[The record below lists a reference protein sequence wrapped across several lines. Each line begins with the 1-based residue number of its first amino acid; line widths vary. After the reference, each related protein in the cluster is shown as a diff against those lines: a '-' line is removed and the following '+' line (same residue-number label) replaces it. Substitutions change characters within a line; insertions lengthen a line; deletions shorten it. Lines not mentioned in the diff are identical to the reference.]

1 MYFKRN
7 EPLRY
12 SFDEP
17 VSGTLT
23 KLNDHDT
30 VTISVLLLDISNQ
43 GAKIKCKNNIALSK
57 ETEIKLAYTL
67 NSVHFHALGKV
78 SWTKSY
84 SNLIEIGLQLNTDES
99 YQKNMIAALKE
110 IVKTKQKNAENV

>member
-17 VSGTLT
+17 INGALT
-23 KLNDHDT
+23 KLNEHDT
-30 VTISVLLLDISNQ
+30 VTISVLLLDVSNQ
-43 GAKIKCKNNIALSK
+43 GAKIKCKNNIVLSK
-57 ETEIKLAYTL
+57 EMEVKLAFTL
-67 NSVHFHALGKV
+67 NSVPFHALGKV

-84 SNLIEIGLQLNTDES
+84 RNHLEIGLQLDTNQS
-99 YQKNMIAALKE
+99 YQKNMIATLKE
-110 IVKTKQKNAENV
+110 LAKAKQMNIE